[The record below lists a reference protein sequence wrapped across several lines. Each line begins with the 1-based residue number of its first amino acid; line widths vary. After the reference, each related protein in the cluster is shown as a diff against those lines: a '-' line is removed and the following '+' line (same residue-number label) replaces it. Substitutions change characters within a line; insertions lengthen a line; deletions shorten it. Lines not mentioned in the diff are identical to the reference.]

1 MKNVFNKL
9 IDTNNKE
16 KILICEISGNH
27 SNSFYHLKKL
37 VVEAIKQ
44 KVDLIKFQVYT
55 PDSLTINSYQKDFII
70 KKGQWSKRK
79 TLFRLFEKSYTP
91 WIWIKNLIKILEKN
105 KINWFASAFDKDSVD
120 FLEKMNCR
128 AYKIASPEITD
139 VNLIEYLA
147 KKKKPIVFSTGM
159 SESKDLNLA
168 VNIVKKHHN
177 KYAILKCISKYP
189 ANYKDLNLSSIEK
202 LKKKYKCAIGFS
214 DHTIDD
220 LSCILAITQ
229 GAKIIEKH
237 FKLDNDNNSTDS
249 HFSMPISNYKILKK
263 KLSSIKMCIGNKN
276 KIFTASKLLMKDRRS
291 LYISETVKKG
301 DLANLKNIRSIRP
314 GYGAHPKH
322 LKNLIGKKFKKKL
335 KKGTA
340 LKLNHLI

>member
-1 MKNVFNKL
+1 MKNVFKKL
-9 IDTNNKE
+9 TDLNNKE

-27 SNSFYHLKKL
+27 SNSFSHLKKL
-37 VVEAIKQ
+37 IMEAVKQ

-55 PDSLTINSYQKDFII
+55 PNSLTIKSYQKDFII
-70 KKGQWSKRK
+70 KKGKWSKQK

-91 WIWIKNLIKILEKN
+91 WMWIKKLVKILEKN
-105 KINWFASAFDKDSVD
+105 KINWLASAFDEGSVD
-120 FLEKMNCR
+120 FLEKLKCR

-139 VNLIEYLA
+139 VILIEYLA
-147 KKKKPIVFSTGM
+147 KKKKHIVFSTGM
-159 SESKDLNLA
+159 SKSKDINLA
-168 VNIVKKHHN
+168 INIVKKYHN
-177 KYAILKCISKYP
+177 KFAILKCISKYP
-189 ANYKDLNLSSIEK
+189 ANYKDLNLSSIQT

-214 DHTIDD
+214 DHTIDE
-220 LSCILAITQ
+220 LSCILAIAH

-249 HFSMPISNYKILKK
+249 HFSMPISNYQLLKK
-263 KLSSIKMCIGNKN
+263 KISSVDLCRGNKN
-276 KIFTASKLLMKDRRS
+276 KIFTVSKTLMKDRRS
-291 LYISETVKKG
+291 LYICENVKKG
-301 DLANLKNIRSIRP
+301 SKVDYKNIRSIRP

-322 LKNLIGKKFKKKL
+322 LKKLIGKKFKKNL